1 MTARIEI
8 KGLDKLVKKIN
19 KLEQMDAVKAALKQS
34 ATILAGKMA
43 EYPSQT
49 AANQPP
55 VPYYIRGRG
64 TQTGSG
70 NLGNSED
77 LGQKWR
83 GAKPQIRDRGFTV
96 AIGTNVSYAPFVQS
110 QDRQAR
116 WMKTIGWQTD
126 QRVLDENKD
135 EVKEYLADAINKII
149 NS

>member
-19 KLEQMDAVKAALKQS
+19 TLEKMDAVKAALKQS
-34 ATILAGKMA
+34 ATFLAGKMA

-64 TQTGSG
+64 TQTASG

-83 GAKPQIRDRGFTV
+83 GAKPQIRNKGFTV
-96 AIGTNVSYAPFVQS
+96 AIGTNVSYAPFVQAH
-110 QDRQAR
+110 DRQAR
-116 WMKTIGWQTD
+116 WMKSIGWKTD
-126 QRVLDENKD
+126 QQVLDKNKD
-135 EVKEYLADAINKII
+135 KAKEYLVDAIEKVLNG
-149 NS
+149 

>member
-8 KGLDKLVKKIN
+8 KGLDKLVTKVN
-19 KLEQMDAVKAALKQS
+19 KLEQMDAVKASLKQA
-34 ATILAGKMA
+34 ATFLAGKMA

-96 AIGTNVSYAPFVQS
+96 AIGTNVSDAPFVQS

-116 WMKTIGWQTD
+116 WMRTIGWQTD
-126 QRVLDENKD
+126 QKVLDKNKD
-135 EVKEYLADAINKII
+135 EVKEYLVDAINKII

>member
-34 ATILAGKMA
+34 ATFLAGKMA
-43 EYPSQT
+43 EYPPQT

-55 VPYYIRGRG
+55 TPFYIRGRG

-83 GAKPQIRDRGFTV
+83 GAKPQIRGKGFTV
-96 AIGTNVSYAPFVQS
+96 AIGTNVSYARFVQS
-110 QDRQAR
+110 QDDQAMA
-116 WMKTIGWQTD
+116 MKKIGWQTD